1 MNAQKVFE
9 TNLNAIESQVNLE
22 ISYLPWDEAIVP
34 GTKITCKQIKQFVV
48 VQASMPSKQLISLVF
63 PDGHIV
69 KFNSNRD
76 YKDWT
81 YSCKKPDQN
90 KVKNTPCTIIF
101 EPPLIPAQH
110 PIVLKWTGKNILF
123 QTEDPQT
130 NERKP
135 FLPPLQAQCH
145 VDAEHL
151 FSVSQAALKLGEM
164 HDLKDYFKKIDLIR
178 ASQTSVC
185 RSRNDQIFDRDSEDG
200 AMNGAL
206 EIIDLINE
214 SIPAQLPSFL
224 TSSVQLPN
232 SPEKK
237 YYVDNISMML
247 LYFSMTPNGVE
258 IKRTMENA
266 KFFLELF
273 ENVIT
278 SAAFYDRDD
287 IYNRR
292 NELKNEEILSIA
304 EKITES
310 EFEGRFKKIFTR
322 HRTAAYSDNIQRYNR
337 LIGFIK
343 MLEEFHLEERYSKKD
358 RFGNKLP
365 KKQPRKEESI
375 IESKTTF
382 NHRLVWKIITC
393 NMNQCG
399 IDVEVSKVVYPEI
412 LNILNIEQFSIED
425 YQNVLNGLKQ
435 LPESHVVT
443 TYTIFIE
450 NVIVFKQKMDQ
461 RSFAIFL
468 FETFESLFVNAY
480 LPSRP
485 AKFTPRKENEKRTS
499 DSILNQMIN
508 SLSSKTVQKVVEEF
522 NKYEPE
528 SIVEMNLIWNN
539 ILLSPDT
546 KGISDF
552 LAGTLLTERFSLY
565 FNTFKHI
572 FTCIIKDRIRFA
584 AIDKSADGSSDEFM
598 FGGIVVLIENGLFEC
613 DGLLSFYRS
622 ELCTISH
629 DKAANALRA
638 SFLKAVAKTTNFDV
652 IPLVLE
658 LKNSPGIHAFVR
670 FTCDDILAMKHVV
683 EVQKEMPVV
692 IEVKKSSIF
701 DFFVDGIPPE
711 PRNSNY
717 DDYND
722 ILQRKLKI
730 MRSEEHQTEDFIA
743 GWLDGIHEGF
753 LQGFQDKNDGCEMLV
768 FEDYQEDEN
777 YSQEYCDG
785 YNCAWKESYPQ
796 GYQ

>member
-63 PDGHIV
+63 PDGHTV

-110 PIVLKWTGKNILF
+110 PIVLKWIGKNILF
-123 QTEDPQT
+123 QTEDP
-130 NERKP
+130 KP
-135 FLPPLQAQCH
+135 DSKKKFLPPIQARCS

-164 HDLKDYFKKIDLIR
+164 HDLKDYFKKIELIR

-185 RSRNDQIFDRDSEDG
+185 RSRNDQIFDRDSEDD

-237 YYVDNISMML
+237 YYVDNISMLM
-247 LYFSMTPNGVE
+247 LYFAMTPNGVE
-258 IKRTMENA
+258 VQRTMDNA

-292 NELKNEEILSIA
+292 NELKNEEILTIA
-304 EKITES
+304 EKISES
-310 EFEGRFKKIFTR
+310 EFDGRFKKIFTR

-343 MLEEFHLEERYSKKD
+343 MLEELHLEERYSKKD
-358 RFGNKLP
+358 RYGNKLP
-365 KKQPRKEESI
+365 KKQPSDAESI
-375 IESKTTF
+375 VKTKTTF
-382 NHRLVWKIITC
+382 NHRLVWKMITF

-412 LNILNIEQFSIED
+412 LNILNIEQFTIDD
-425 YQNVLNGLKQ
+425 YQNVLKGLMQ
-435 LPESHVVT
+435 LEESPVVLA
-443 TYTIFIE
+443 YTIFIE
-450 NVIVFKQKMDQ
+450 NVIVFKQKMNQ
-461 RSFAIFL
+461 RSFAVFL
-468 FETFESLFVNAY
+468 FETFESLYINAY

-485 AKFTPRKENEKRTS
+485 AKFTPRKDAPRTS
-499 DSILNQMIN
+499 DSILNQMLN
-508 SLSSKTVQKVVEEF
+508 SVSSKRAQKAIEEF

-528 SIVEMNLIWNN
+528 SIVEMNLNWKTL
-539 ILLSPDT
+539 LLSPDT
-546 KGISDF
+546 KGIRDF

-572 FTCIIKDRIRFA
+572 FTCIVKDNIRY
-584 AIDKSADGSSDEFM
+584 SANSKQSCASDDEFT
-598 FGGIVVLIENGLFEC
+598 FGGIVVLIESGLVEC
-613 DGLLSFYRS
+613 EDFLSFYRS
-622 ELCTISH
+622 ELCTIKH
-629 DKAANALRA
+629 VKAANEMKA
-638 SFLKAVAKTTNFDV
+638 SFLKTVANSTNFDV

-658 LKNSPGIHAFVR
+658 LKNTPEIPSYTRFV
-670 FTCDDILAMKHVV
+670 CDEILSQKQVV
-683 EVQKEMPVV
+683 VVQKQNAV
-692 IEVKKSSIF
+692 IAEVKKSSLF
-701 DFFVDGIPPE
+701 DFFVAGVPPE
-711 PRNSNY
+711 PRDSNY

-722 ILQRKLKI
+722 ILQKTLKV
-730 MRSEEHQTEDFIA
+730 MRLEEHQTEDFIA
-743 GWLDGIHEGF
+743 GWIDGIHEGY

-777 YSQEYCDG
+777 YNQDYCDG
-785 YNCAWKESYPQ
+785 YNCAWKESYSQ